1 MPAGPR
7 VIALLLTAFAL
18 AACGKSA
25 THASRPP
32 FAVVTQKAEPQSYDS
47 LITLTGTVRAQ
58 VQSDLSFRISGR
70 VVARDADVGQHVAAD
85 AVLARLDPTE
95 QQADLKAA
103 KAGLAGAQA
112 TQRQA
117 DAAFA
122 RQKTLLANGYATQA
136 AFDLAQ
142 RADRTAAG
150 SLDAAQAQVAMARDS
165 LSYTELRAGHPG
177 VITARN
183 IEVGQV
189 AQAAQTA
196 FTLAQDGP
204 RDAVFALYESAF
216 ARKLSSPVIALALVS
231 DPSVKTSGRVR
242 EVSPVVDVK
251 TGTVQVKVQ
260 IDPDGPALPLGAAV
274 TGSGRLRLDNVFVL
288 PWTALSAKD
297 GKPALWL
304 VDPADD
310 TAHLRPVK
318 IALYAREWIVLNGGL
333 KAGESVVV
341 EGGKFLREGQIVA
354 PRQTVSSKQEAAP

>member
-1 MPAGPR
+1 MPAGSR
-7 VIALLLTAFAL
+7 VIASLAPLAPLLTALAL
-18 AACGKSA
+18 AACGKGA
-25 THASRPP
+25 PHAERPP
-32 FAVVTQKAEPQSYDS
+32 FAVVTQKAEPQSYQS
-47 LITLTGTVRAQ
+47 LVTLTGTVRAQ
-58 VQSDLSFRISGR
+58 VQSDLSFRVSGR
-70 VVARDADVGQHVAAD
+70 VIERNADVGQHVAAD
-85 AVLARLDPTE
+85 DVLARLDPAE

-103 KAGLAGAQA
+103 QAGLAGAQA
-112 TQRQA
+112 TMRQA

-142 RADRTAAG
+142 RIDRTAAG
-150 SLDAAQAQVAMARDS
+150 SLDAAQAQVAMAKDS

-177 VITARN
+177 MITARS

-204 RDAVFALYESAF
+204 RDAVFALYEFAF
-216 ARKLSSPVIALALVS
+216 TRKLSSPVIALALVS
-231 DPSVKTSGRVR
+231 DPAVKTTGRVR
-242 EVSPVVDVK
+242 EISPVVDAK

-260 IDPDGPALPLGAAV
+260 IDPNGPVLPLGAAV

-297 GKPALWL
+297 GNPALWV
-304 VDPADD
+304 VDPADHVV
-310 TAHLRPVK
+310 HLRSVQ
-318 IALYAREWIVLNGGL
+318 IALYAREQVVLGGGL
-333 KAGESVVV
+333 KPGESVVV

-354 PRQTVSSKQEAAP
+354 PREKGAP